1 MEQMFSVLTIAL
13 LSLFILWFVYTR
25 IFASQKIPENT
36 PHFVLK
42 RVSAKNLKHVSG
54 KEYTDENT
62 EDRIRRRLKT
72 KY

>member
-1 MEQMFSVLTIAL
+1 MFSVLTIAL

-25 IFASQKIPENT
+25 IFAPRKIPENT

-42 RVSAKNLKHVSG
+42 RASDKKFKHVSG
-54 KEYTDENT
+54 KEYIDENT

-72 KY
+72 QY